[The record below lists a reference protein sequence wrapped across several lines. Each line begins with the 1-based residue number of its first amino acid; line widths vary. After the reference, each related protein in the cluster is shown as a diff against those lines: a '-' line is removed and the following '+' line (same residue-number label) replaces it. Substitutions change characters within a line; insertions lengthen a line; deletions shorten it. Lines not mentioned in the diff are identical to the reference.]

1 MNRLN
6 FISRGCRKKW
16 RNDMTYTC
24 EDCECNACKIKGTK
38 YCPYPCEECNNQ
50 SNHCEGCSMKE
61 NEEILREI
69 NN

>member
-1 MNRLN
+1 
-6 FISRGCRKKW
+6 
-16 RNDMTYTC
+16 MTYTC
-24 EDCECNACKIKGTK
+24 ENCECNDCKIKGTE
-38 YCPYPCEECNNQ
+38 YCTYPCEECNNQ